1 LMFIYDDYPR
11 GLRVT
16 GREILPHLRRAFS

>member
-1 LMFIYDDYPR
+1 MFIYDDYLQ

-16 GREILPHLRRAFS
+16 GEQILPQLRKAFA